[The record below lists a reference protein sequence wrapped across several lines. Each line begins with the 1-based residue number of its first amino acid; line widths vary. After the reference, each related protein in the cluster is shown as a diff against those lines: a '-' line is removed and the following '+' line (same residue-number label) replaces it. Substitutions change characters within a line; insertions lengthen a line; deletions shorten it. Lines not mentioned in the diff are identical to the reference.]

1 MTYFFIFV
9 ISFIIV
15 FLITPTIRYIG
26 LKFYA
31 IDRKNHRKIHKK
43 IVTKLGGLAI
53 YFGFLGGLIIA
64 AVFDIDFF
72 KVHIFQIMGLIIC
85 STLMLILGMYDDFQV
100 SKALQKLVIQIMISL
115 LLIKIGF
122 SLQRIIIPGLIDIN
136 LGILSVPLTILW
148 LIGITN
154 AINLID
160 GLDGLAAGI
169 VSIAALFFCLY
180 GFFLKEN
187 FVLFSSLA
195 LMGANLAFLKYN
207 FYPAKIFMGD
217 TGSLFLGFIIG
228 ALAIY
233 RASPEDSN
241 NLFFLPAVLVLLF
254 PIMDIVFAFIRRI
267 LRKQHIFRSDFSHI
281 HHFFI
286 KLGFK
291 QVQIVKRF
299 YFMTFC
305 LGVASLVII
314 YAYLSQVN

>member
-1 MTYFFIFV
+1 
-9 ISFIIV
+9 
-15 FLITPTIRYIG
+15 
-26 LKFYA
+26 
-31 IDRKNHRKIHKK
+31 
-43 IVTKLGGLAI
+43 
-53 YFGFLGGLIIA
+53 
-64 AVFDIDFF
+64 
-72 KVHIFQIMGLIIC
+72 MGLIIC
-85 STLMLILGMYDDFQV
+85 STLMLILGMYDDFHG

-122 SLQRIIIPGLIDIN
+122 SLQRIVIPGLIDIN

-169 VSIAALFFCLY
+169 ISIAALFFCLY

-233 RASPEDSN
+233 RARPEDLN

-254 PIMDIVFAFIRRI
+254 PLADIVFAFVRRI
-267 LRKQHIFRSDFSHI
+267 LRKQHIFNSDFSHI

-286 KLGFK
+286 KRGFN
-291 QVQIVKRF
+291 QVQTVKKL

-305 LGVASLVII
+305 LGVASLVIV
-314 YAYLSQVN
+314 YSYYLKSIKLT